1 MYSIQPKVFPLSN
14 NLLSKMYKL
23 WTNQVK
29 FNDQSSW
36 TESDRAHYFGYRLS
50 SQETKKDSVKI
61 EVRQDDSS
69 FQRDVVGMGKR
80 LHVHHGKIRGIP
92 VDRPEFISP
101 LFFRYTI
108 LFNPQTP

>member
-1 MYSIQPKVFPLSN
+1 MYWIQPKVFPLSN

-23 WTNQVK
+23 WTYQVK

-101 LFFRYTI
+101 LFCRYTI